1 MNFEN
6 IIIDCIRYSDGISAT
21 SAAQFIGVTQST
33 FGKWR
38 RYKETGRFPNP
49 EHLVRIAK
57 LSGHELGEVVAAY
70 MAARCDS
77 PEAKRAYEELAA

>member
-6 IIIDCIRYSDGISAT
+6 ILIDCIRWSDGISAV
-21 SAAQFIGVTQST
+21 SAAHFIGVTPSN

-38 RYKETGRFPNP
+38 RYDETGRFHNP
-49 EHLVRIAK
+49 EHLVKIAK
-57 LSGHELGEVVAAY
+57 LSRHDLTEVVAAY

-77 PEAKRAYEELAA
+77 PEAKRAYEDLAA